1 MSKVINVAD
10 VVKDIPKCDF
20 IIGNSSWEKLT
31 KTALSG
37 AQALHCIEQDINRDY
52 LDRYVIAEKLKYRTM
67 WNGLKRQN
75 DGVEEGD
82 GKDFWELPADNLD
95 DPTIFM
101 CKAKFEM
108 RAEDITRLK
117 SAFILASNIVWN
129 TLSPQLQEKLGADWF
144 EANKEHTK
152 LLWDKIKTEL
162 NAPDAWSKIIN
173 KQTMREITILPGESP
188 DDYLVRS
195 KELIEDGIS
204 SGAITAKDG
213 PWEILGGLVGK
224 EWNDVIRTFR
234 GMKEEEVTM
243 TKVTQILSTPRK
255 RKSPH
260 DTKINFVDDELEDE
274 GGQPPVKKPRR
285 EQTGGGTGK
294 GTMVVAGGVSGNIGA
309 CSFCSR
315 PRHTADIC
323 WINPESKSF
332 RLEEMK
338 KILARPA
345 ASKRMKAIQQL
356 LKSAK
361 YQKVAAMRTNY
372 GSFPFNNDSDSDD
385 EGALEFSSCGL
396 NAYAV

>member
-1 MSKVINVAD
+1 
-10 VVKDIPKCDF
+10 
-20 IIGNSSWEKLT
+20 
-31 KTALSG
+31 
-37 AQALHCIEQDINRDY
+37 
-52 LDRYVIAEKLKYRTM
+52 
-67 WNGLKRQN
+67 
-75 DGVEEGD
+75 
-82 GKDFWELPADNLD
+82 
-95 DPTIFM
+95 
-101 CKAKFEM
+101 
-108 RAEDITRLK
+108 
-117 SAFILASNIVWN
+117 
-129 TLSPQLQEKLGADWF
+129 
-144 EANKEHTK
+144 
-152 LLWDKIKTEL
+152 
-162 NAPDAWSKIIN
+162 
-173 KQTMREITILPGESP
+173 
-188 DDYLVRS
+188 
-195 KELIEDGIS
+195 
-204 SGAITAKDG
+204 
-213 PWEILGGLVGK
+213 
-224 EWNDVIRTFR
+224 
-234 GMKEEEVTM
+234 MKEEEVTM

-332 RLEEMK
+332 RLEEVK

-345 ASKRMKAIQQL
+345 VSKRMKAIQQL

-361 YQKVAAMRTNY
+361 YQEAAAMRTNY